1 MTMLIRGFSQVET
14 RSDNGVEAEM
24 TPGGGTMTLRTRD
37 VTLVA
42 STRDMLHSLFGV
54 AHPTIEDVD
63 KLIDLVRVA
72 QQDSRILDQS
82 ELLETLEV
90 FRANL
95 TACLRET
102 DEGSYGEH

>member
-1 MTMLIRGFSQVET
+1 MTMLVRGFSKVET
-14 RSDNGVEAEM
+14 RSDAGIAAEM

-54 AHPTIEDVD
+54 AHPTIGQVSRLIELASVDEDEE
-63 KLIDLVRVA
+63 LV
-72 QQDSRILDQS
+72 
-82 ELLETLEV
+82 ETLEV

-102 DEGSYGEH
+102 DEWSYR